1 MPPNRKTNVDVV
13 EGIAGLNLVQQVKF
27 PPLTSEIQTKEVVP
41 QQQPTS
47 DNGIIRA
54 AHTKDPSHPA
64 NAYWDWSTNPLSD
77 SKQQLIDQILK
88 EEQVRQ
94 LLSIEHVEQTVV
106 QNAQPMET
114 ETETE
119 RAIVVEEDYWFQPP
133 TEEKV
138 VLIERNAN
146 LQSYWDWPTKTA
158 AEQKQDWIDS
168 IIEEER
174 CRQLLSVEHVA
185 SNLVTVATS
194 PGIVMGAGGADP
206 SYWDW

>member
-13 EGIAGLNLVQQVKF
+13 EGVAGLNLAQQVKF
-27 PPLTSEIQTKEVVP
+27 PPLTSVTQTKEVVP
-41 QQQPTS
+41 QQQPS
-47 DNGIIRA
+47 DSGIIRA

-64 NAYWDWSTNPLSD
+64 NAYWDWSTNTLSE

-94 LLSIEHVEQTVV
+94 LLSTEHVEQTF
-106 QNAQPMET
+106 QNVQPM

-133 TEEKV
+133 TEAKEV
-138 VLIERNAN
+138 PRDAHHPM
-146 LQSYWDWPTKTA
+146 QSYWDWPTKTA

-168 IIEEER
+168 IVEEER

-185 SNLVTVATS
+185 SNLVTAATS
-194 PGIVMGAGGADP
+194 PGIAMGAGGADP
-206 SYWDW
+206 SYWVW